1 MVYAYGYGIRCA
13 RFWKLPLK
21 VSLGEE
27 CGVTLDAGYY
37 TTPGSLDDCLPDVS
51 RLVYNLTDSD
61 QAVAYHFEGS
71 TEDVGPVAFVRGD
84 RVVFHACVPQAIV
97 TQFGVDEEPL
107 IVLEYVESAATT
119 LVCRDRYSHSV
130 AEFLV
135 EDGRAYGYAE
145 VVAFSPA
152 TNQVL
157 TAPKH
162 LFRRV
167 P

>member
-1 MVYAYGYGIRCA
+1 MKNSPEHVGRAPRLQRLCVALRSGI
-13 RFWKLPLK
+13 F
-21 VSLGEE
+21 
-27 CGVTLDAGYY
+27 TH
-37 TTPGSLDDCLPDVS
+37 
-51 RLVYNLTDSD
+51 
-61 QAVAYHFEGS
+61 QAVAYHFEDS
-71 TEDVGPVAFVRGD
+71 TKDVGPVAFARGD
-84 RVVFHACVPQAIV
+84 RVVFHASVPRGIV

-119 LVCRDRYSHSV
+119 FVCRDRYSFSM

-135 EDGRAYGYAE
+135 EDGREYGYAE

>member
-1 MVYAYGYGIRCA
+1 M
-13 RFWKLPLK
+13 K
-21 VSLGEE
+21 VSLASANEA
-27 CGVTLDAGYY
+27 VLDAGYS
-37 TTPGSLDDCLPDVS
+37 TTPGCLDDCLPDVS
-51 RLVYNLTDSD
+51 RLIHGLTDSE
-61 QAVAYHFEGS
+61 QAVAYHFEGPD
-71 TEDVGPVAFVRGD
+71 EDLLSGAFARGD
-84 RVVFHACVPQAIV
+84 RVVFHSCVPQAIV

-119 LVCRDRYSHSV
+119 FVCRDRYSHSV

-135 EDGRAYGYAE
+135 EDGREYGYAE